1 LRGGAHVLADKPLC
15 TSLEQLEAIRETAA
29 ETGRHVSIVFEK
41 RFYPATLALRRLIA
55 DGVLGPIAMVAST
68 GPHKLN
74 QPTRPAWFLDP
85 ATYGGIAGDLPIHDI
100 DLVLDLAGEQQGARP
115 TGTVSAH
122 VGNARAEDHP
132 GFDDHVAL
140 LMRAGQVPATIEANW
155 LGPEAADVHGH
166 YRMRVTGS
174 LGTAEVDWAYHR
186 LTVTTHRRET
196 WDEPRER
203 AQRPAQYFVDA
214 VLAGQE
220 PVITTPAGRLATAVP
235 VQAARSAEA
244 TGAPE
249 QAARGRAT
257 QVAPRPQRG
266 AAAGGA
272 LRRFWMGPV
281 DRNTRAR
288 RPVAGTTGTAGPSAS
303 CPGPVCGRM
312 FAMLLPGGD
321 GRAIP
326 ADGRTHHAQGHDLLD
341 RQHRGGLPLD
351 GL

>member
-1 LRGGAHVLADKPLC
+1 MKVAILGAAHQHVDYALAEVAHRDELELVAASEPDPKLRERFLSGLSAPLYDTPQQLLEAHDVDVALIAGIYSHRAEATVAALRSGAHVLADKPLC
-15 TSLEQLEAIRETAA
+15 TSLQQLEAIREVAA

-55 DGVLGPIAMVAST
+55 DGVLGSIAMVAST

-100 DLVLDLAGEQQGARP
+100 DLVLDLVGEQQGETPA
-115 TGTVSAH
+115 GTVSAQ

-186 LTVTTHRRET
+186 LTVTTHDRET
-196 WDEPRER
+196 WDDPLGSPL
-203 AQRPAQYFVDA
+203 RPAQYFFDA
-214 VLAGQE
+214 VLAEQE
-220 PVITTPAGRLATAVP
+220 PEITTAASLLAT
-235 VQAARSAEA
+235 E
-244 TGAPE
+244 
-249 QAARGRAT
+249 
-257 QVAPRPQRG
+257 VA
-266 AAAGGA
+266 
-272 LRRFWMGPV
+272 LK
-281 DRNTRAR
+281 
-288 RPVAGTTGTAGPSAS
+288 
-303 CPGPVCGRM
+303 
-312 FAMLLPGGD
+312 
-321 GRAIP
+321 
-326 ADGRTHHAQGHDLLD
+326 AQLSSGY
-341 RQHRGGLPLD
+341 GGLPQQF
-351 GL
+351 